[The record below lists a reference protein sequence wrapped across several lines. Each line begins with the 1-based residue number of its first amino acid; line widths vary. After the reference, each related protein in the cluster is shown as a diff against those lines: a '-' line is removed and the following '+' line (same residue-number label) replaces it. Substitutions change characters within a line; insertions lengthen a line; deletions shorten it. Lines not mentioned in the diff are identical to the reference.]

1 MYDLLRTHSPTHA
14 AGNAFFLI
22 HFRDAILIQGYGTE
36 LADRDT
42 IAAAHAAILAQK
54 IGFCGTFSLT
64 GHHRRA
70 VRKFLLDRHIIPSFH
85 MEFPKPAGCI
95 FSCRPDGNTR
105 L

>member
-1 MYDLLRTHSPTHA
+1 MYDLLRTHPLAHT

-22 HFRDAILIQGYGTE
+22 HPGDTILIQGYGAK

-64 GHHRRA
+64 GHHR
-70 VRKFLLDRHIIPSFH
+70 
-85 MEFPKPAGCI
+85 
-95 FSCRPDGNTR
+95 
-105 L
+105 